1 MNFISTTEQL
11 DTTWG
16 DTISFRVFPGEIIRG
31 ISTFVPAVRTKAR
44 KLRFLHELI
53 RVVGVIKAAAYG
65 VLHSATPSD
74 FTRKQRNVACQL
86 DDTVA

>member
-44 KLRFLHELI
+44 KLRFFAYLI

-74 FTRKQRNVACQL
+74 VTRKQRNVACQL
-86 DDTVA
+86 GDTVA